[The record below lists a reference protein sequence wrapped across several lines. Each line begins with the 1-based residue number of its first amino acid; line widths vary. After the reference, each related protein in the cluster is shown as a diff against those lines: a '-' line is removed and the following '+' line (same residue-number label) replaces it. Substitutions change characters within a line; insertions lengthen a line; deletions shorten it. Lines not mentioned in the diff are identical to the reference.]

1 MGIEAVRAYFKER
14 NLEERVIEL
23 KDSSAT
29 VALAAKAL
37 GCEEAQIAK
46 TMSFLVEGKPL
57 LILLAGDVKIDNGK
71 YKRHFRAKA
80 KMIPQEDLVELIGHP
95 MGGVCPFAIREGVPV
110 YLDESLKKLETLY
123 PAAGTAN
130 SAVRLQLEELET
142 LLGSSWVDVS
152 KSAL

>member
-80 KMIPQEDLVELIGHP
+80 KMIPQEELVGLIGHP

-142 LLGSSWVDVS
+142 LLGSAWVDVS
-152 KSAL
+152 KSAQ

>member
-80 KMIPQEDLVELIGHP
+80 KMIPKEDLVELIGHP

-123 PAAGTAN
+123 PAAGTAH
-130 SAVRLQLEELET
+130 SAVRLQLEELEA